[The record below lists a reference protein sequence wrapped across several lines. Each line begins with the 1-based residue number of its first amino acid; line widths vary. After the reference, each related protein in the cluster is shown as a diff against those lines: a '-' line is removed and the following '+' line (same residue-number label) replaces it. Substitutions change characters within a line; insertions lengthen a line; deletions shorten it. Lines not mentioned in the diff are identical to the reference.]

1 MPMTIENNLD
11 PQKMEQGKL
20 LTKKLFGYKESE
32 LQKLTDAKKVELR
45 AEYPLLTADEFHNV
59 IVLVLDA
66 KKRQQKLVS
75 LQTLPKNL
83 SLILISLFSWILG
96 DWKIAL
102 IIGAFSLLTFI
113 LFSNA
118 LNNSKLAQVVNVI
131 GWLSYA
137 AVFAFG
143 AFLYWTGAKWN
154 IAILGAAALWIG
166 ALLASWLAIVIL
178 GFQQTAK
185 KRE

>member
-1 MPMTIENNLD
+1 MTTENNLD

-20 LTKKLFGYKESE
+20 LTKKLFNYKEAE
-32 LQKLTDAKKVELR
+32 LLKLSDAKKQELR

-66 KKRQQKLVS
+66 KRRQQKLIS

-83 SLILISLFSWILG
+83 SIILISLLSWILG
-96 DWKIAL
+96 DWKIAS

-113 LFSNA
+113 LFSNW
-118 LNNSKLAQVVNVI
+118 LNNSRLARYVNII

-137 AVFAFG
+137 ATFAFG
-143 AFLYWTGAKWN
+143 AFLYWIGAKWN
-154 IAILGAAALWIG
+154 IAILGAAALWVG
-166 ALLASWLAIVIL
+166 ALFASWLAILIL
-178 GFQQTAK
+178 GFLQSSQK
-185 KRE
+185 EE

>member
-1 MPMTIENNLD
+1 MTTENNLD

-20 LTKKLFGYKESE
+20 LTKKLFGYKEAE
-32 LQKLTDAKKVELR
+32 LMNLSDAKKEELR

-66 KKRQQKLVS
+66 KRRQQKLAS

-83 SLILISLFSWILG
+83 SIILISLFSWILG
-96 DWKIAL
+96 NWKIAL

-113 LFSNA
+113 MFSNA
-118 LNNSKLAQVVNVI
+118 INNSKLARWANVI

-137 AVFAFG
+137 ATFTFG
-143 AFLYWTGAKWN
+143 AFLYWTGTKWN
-154 IAILGAAALWIG
+154 IAILGAAALWVG
-166 ALLASWLAIVIL
+166 ALLASWLAIPIL
-178 GFQQTAK
+178 GFQQSVQ